1 MKSINNKN
9 GKNKFVCTG
18 VSNNNDAMEVAD
30 PKPGVSNDNDAMEV
44 ARPKPTYDELVQ
56 EINNLSVLLLH
67 DKKTKETTGEEVS
80 ILLI

>member
-9 GKNKFVCTG
+9 VKNKFVCTG
-18 VSNNNDAMEVAD
+18 VA
-30 PKPGVSNDNDAMEV
+30 NDNDAMEV

-56 EINNLSVLLLH
+56 EINNLSELLLH